1 MTIVAEH
8 DRPRL
13 NGPMGAPEWRATVAE
28 VAPVPAWRRVLDD
41 AFAFDRQGVR
51 PRNGLRMAIGTA
63 IALGVGY
70 GAGSWAAGAAAA
82 GGALAVGVT
91 SVVPA
96 ARPRIAVLT
105 STAAAMALGTFIGS
119 STTNHALLH
128 LVAVVVF
135 TFACGLLVVVEPA
148 AAPVG
153 INAVVGLVVYGRFPG
168 TPLVAAQS
176 AGLVAAGGLFQV
188 LLVVLVHGRPEVSRA
203 LDGLSRAYHELARY
217 AGELDVEVS
226 SLPAATAIDAAVR
239 DREFSFASG
248 ASGDACTSLAGEA
261 RRIRLELLSLASV
274 RSAMRES
281 PQPDAAALA
290 SLDQLAHEVSGLLA
304 EVVTGLAHADVPV
317 RLGVA
322 LHAAQDSIDDARRS
336 TADARVATAGAALA
350 GQLRAVATLLPEA
363 VDMTQPPNTAVAPA
377 AVAHL
382 RSAGRVSRRGAR
394 GARVIAERMRANL
407 TWASDGFQHALRLA
421 VVVTLAAAVAHAIGF
436 GRGYW
441 LALTAVLVLRPEFS
455 VTFTRGLSRAIGT
468 FVGVGLATAVALLT
482 HPHGW
487 VLVALVGAFVAVA
500 GALFNASYA
509 VFSVAVT
516 GAVVFLLAGLDADP
530 TQTARDRLLATVLGA
545 AIALGLY
552 AVWPAWGRRRVAD
565 AIAELADA
573 TRYYVG
579 LVLGNLIAGTGDAP
593 AITAA
598 ARRVRLVRTNA
609 EAALER
615 SLGDPASRRIDH
627 SLTVDLLAGFRR
639 QAIAAHTLRLAPRGA
654 LDAMPPALTT
664 LVSAL
669 DDELAAIAA
678 RLRFGR
684 VSVHRLPLRELHRA
698 FNAALSDAPSDRT
711 LLVLAETDEL
721 VDATNSVAELLEGH
735 DAMAL

>member
-1 MTIVAEH
+1 MTEI
-8 DRPRL
+8 
-13 NGPMGAPEWRATVAE
+13 
-28 VAPVPAWRRVLDD
+28 APVAAWRRVRDD
-41 AFAFDRQGVR
+41 AFAFDREGIR
-51 PRNGLRMAIGTA
+51 PRNGLRMAIGTS

-70 GAGSWAAGAAAA
+70 AAGSWAAGAAAA

-91 SVVPA
+91 SVIPA

-119 STTNHALLH
+119 STANHAALH

-153 INAVVGLVVYGRFPG
+153 INAAVGLIVYGRFPG
-168 TPLVAAQS
+168 TPELALQS

-188 LLVVLVHGRPEVSRA
+188 LLVVIVHGRPEVSRS
-203 LDGLSRAYHELARY
+203 LDGLSRAYRELAMY
-217 AGELDVEVS
+217 AAQLDVEVS
-226 SLPAATAIDAAVR
+226 SLPAAAAIDAAVR
-239 DREFSFASG
+239 DQEFSFASG

-281 PQPDAAALA
+281 PEPDDAALA
-290 SLDQLAHEVSGLLA
+290 DFDQLARAVSGFLD
-304 EVVTGLAHADVPV
+304 EVVTGLARADLPV
-317 RLGVA
+317 GLGPA
-322 LHAAQDSIDDARRS
+322 LQTAQETIDRARRS
-336 TADARVATAGAALA
+336 AGDARVATAGAALA
-350 GQLRAVATLLPEA
+350 GQLRAVAALLPEA
-363 VDMTQPPNTAVAPA
+363 VDVTRAPRTSVGPA
-377 AVAHL
+377 AVARL
-382 RSAGRVSRRGAR
+382 RSAGRVSRHGAR

-421 VVVTLAAAVAHAIGF
+421 VVVTLATAVAHAIGF

-455 VTFTRGLSRAIGT
+455 VTFTRGLSRAVGT
-468 FVGVGLATAVALLT
+468 FVGVGVATVIALLT

-487 VLVALVGAFVAVA
+487 ALVALVGAFVAVA

-516 GAVVFLLAGLDADP
+516 GAVVFLLAGLDANP
-530 TQTARDRLLATVLGA
+530 TRTARDRLLATVLGA
-545 AIALGLY
+545 ALALGLY

-565 AIAELADA
+565 TIAELADA
-573 TRYYVG
+573 TRHYVG
-579 LVLGNLIAGTGDAP
+579 LALGSFVAGSSGTPAISGTGDAP
-593 AITAA
+593 ALAAA

-627 SLTVDLLAGFRR
+627 VLTVDLLAAFRR
-639 QAIAAHTLRLAPRGA
+639 LAIAAHTLRLAPRGA
-654 LDAMPPALTT
+654 LESTPPALTT
-664 LVSAL
+664 LIAAL

-698 FNAALSDAPSDRT
+698 LSDALTVAYGDGLPQQA
-711 LLVLAETDEL
+711 LLALAETDEL

-735 DAMAL
+735 DAIVL